1 MKLYNI
7 MHNVGKV
14 KYLVNYHD
22 GVQKNKDGSLFFG
35 ARCFSNKKKFEDF
48 QKELLKENYVYGN
61 SDFKIT
67 RENINLYYEFM
78 SDEDL
83 LDNSLILITGS
94 NGINQRFNKVV
105 ETLNLSKD
113 SCGAYNDTV
122 IYGITNEN
130 PKFKQLNVSW
140 GAFILRYEIFG
151 IKDTLKPI
159 DEYIK
164 EIKKSEAY
172 KNAKP
177 LCQIEIPDYIQLE
190 DFKEVPRDELF
201 KYLDKTIGKKKWRV
215 QTERTNI
222 YGYRLN
228 SSDSN
233 KIVGLMIVRPNVSKE
248 ENTKF
253 YICNK

>member
-1 MKLYNI
+1 M
-7 MHNVGKV
+7 
-14 KYLVNYHD
+14 
-22 GVQKNKDGSLFFG
+22 
-35 ARCFSNKKKFEDF
+35 R
-48 QKELLKENYVYGN
+48 KELEKLTKKQLIELVETFEYYPAVTLKDCKDYILSYLEDEACNISREEIAEYLMKNGAE
-61 SDFKIT
+61 IT
-67 RENINLYYEFM
+67 QENIHLYYEFM
-78 SDEDL
+78 SDEDIEKYKE
-83 LDNSLILITGS
+83 ILT
-94 NGINQRFNKVV
+94 
-105 ETLNLSKD
+105 
-113 SCGAYNDTV
+113 
-122 IYGITNEN
+122 
-130 PKFKQLNVSW
+130 
-140 GAFILRYEIFG
+140 EIFQYRYSRIFDNVNLHISHLVFKTVEKYYYVG
-151 IKDTLKPI
+151 QTVFGVKDNLQPI
-159 DEYIK
+159 DEYIE
-164 EIKKSEAY
+164 EIKESEAY